1 MSFFTPVLVTLRVVD
16 MAVRATIAFRLRA
29 LFVIAAVGLGIASLT
44 LIVAAVDGA
53 QEKARE
59 VVDRF
64 GPDAAFIL
72 GGDIQSRAV
81 GQRVLTLSWRDAEAL
96 RQSLPGAYMVV
107 PMRAK
112 RNVILKYQGE
122 SVDLPTVV
130 GATQNYADAWDW
142 PLAEGRDLSERDV
155 ELGAKVGLIGYTPA
169 EKLFEDESP
178 LGKTVFID
186 NLPIQIVGLLSY
198 RGGSTGGGGDLD
210 DRLIIPLTTLTQRFN
225 MDRKYF
231 RALRVKFYEP
241 EYMDAH
247 AANLRSLLRHLH
259 DLEPGEPDDFTILT
273 PETILKFLS
282 MLTGSLVAFLG
293 ITATVAIL
301 VGGFVLANLFYL
313 SVSER
318 TQEIGLKKAFGAT
331 NRDIMVQFLAES
343 VLLTLVGALLG
354 VALGV
359 GMGQALT
366 RLGVLEIELSSRV
379 LTFSLLA
386 ALAIG
391 ILFGLR
397 PARRAAGMNPI
408 EALRGG

>member
-1 MSFFTPVLVTLRVVD
+1 MSLITPVRVTLRVVD
-16 MAVRATIAFRLRA
+16 MAVRATLAFRLRA

-53 QEKARE
+53 QKRARE
-59 VVDRF
+59 VVDTF

-112 RNVILKYQGE
+112 WNVILKYRGR

-130 GATQNYADAWDW
+130 GATQNYASAWNW
-142 PLAEGRDLSERDV
+142 PLAEGRDFTDRDV
-155 ELGAKVGLIGYTPA
+155 ELGAKVGLIGATPA
-169 EKLFEDESP
+169 QKLFEDESP

-186 NLPIQIVGLLSY
+186 NLPIQIVGVLSY
-198 RGGSTGGGGDLD
+198 RGGTTGGGGDPD

-231 RALRVKFYEP
+231 RALRVKFHEP

-259 DLEPGEPDDFTILT
+259 GLEPGQPDDFTILT
-273 PETILKFLS
+273 PDTILKFLS

-293 ITATVAIL
+293 VTATVAML

-318 TQEIGLKKAFGAT
+318 TQEIGLKKAFGAK

-343 VLLTLVGALLG
+343 VLLTLAGALLG

-359 GMGQALT
+359 GLGQALT

-379 LTFSLLA
+379 LTLSLLA

-397 PARRAAGMNPI
+397 PAKRAAGMNPI

>member
-1 MSFFTPVLVTLRVVD
+1 MSLFKPVLVTLRVVD
-16 MAVRATIAFRLRA
+16 MAVRAVLTFRLRA
-29 LFVIAAVGLGIASLT
+29 LFVISAVGLGIASLT

-53 QEKARE
+53 QQRARE

-64 GPDAAFIL
+64 GPEAAFIL

-81 GQRVLTLSWRDAEAL
+81 GQRVLTLSWQDAETL

-112 RNVILKYQGE
+112 REVKLKYKSE
-122 SVDLPTVV
+122 SVDLPVVV
-130 GATQNYADAWDW
+130 GATQKYADAWDW
-142 PLAEGRDLSERDV
+142 PLAEGRDLTRRDV
-155 ELGAKVGLIGYTPA
+155 DLGAKVGLIGDTPA
-169 EKLFEDESP
+169 RKLFGDRSP
-178 LGKTVFID
+178 LGKTVFIND
-186 NLPIQIVGLLSY
+186 VPIQIVGLLSY
-198 RGGSTGGGGDLD
+198 RGGNTGGGGDLD

-231 RALRVKFYEP
+231 RALRVKFYDP
-241 EYMDAH
+241 QYMDAY
-247 AANLRSLLRHLH
+247 AENLRSLLRHLH
-259 DLEPGEPDDFTILT
+259 NLKPGEPDDFTILT

-293 ITATVAIL
+293 VTATVAIL

-318 TQEIGLKKAFGAT
+318 TQEIGLKKACGAK
-331 NRDIMVQFLAES
+331 NRDIMIQFLAES
-343 VLLTLVGALLG
+343 VILTLAGAVLG

-359 GMGQALT
+359 GIGQALT
-366 RLGVLEIELSSRV
+366 SLGVLKIELSSRV
-379 LTFSLLA
+379 LIYSLLA
-386 ALAIG
+386 ALVIG
-391 ILFGLR
+391 VLFGLR
-397 PARRAAGMNPI
+397 PARRAAAMNPI